1 MNVAYNMDCLEAMRK
16 MPDNAFDL
24 AVVDPP
30 YGSGLTE
37 TGGCKGW
44 FAKYHQDGPDN
55 LGGVVEPIW
64 ATIRPIQTRTIDNL
78 HSSCRKHERERAQG
92 GGRLHYTFG
101 VRKSSKNYENRRAM
115 GREISKKSFRGTQPR
130 NRNILKSCFV
140 SHGTRLS
147 GGATTSTFLR
157 QGVSS
162 SSGRQTFPKKGSA
175 WHPLNMLGHR
185 FGGMRK

>member
-55 LGGVVEPIW
+55 LGGGWNRFGQRFDRYKHEQSTTCTAVVES
-64 ATIRPIQTRTIDNL
+64 TKENE
-78 HSSCRKHERERAQG
+78 RKG
-92 GGRLHYTFG
+92 GGRTTPSGSGSHRRITRTGGQWAAKYQ
-101 VRKSSKNYENRRAM
+101 KNH
-115 GREISKKSFRGTQPR
+115 
-130 NRNILKSCFV
+130 FV
-140 SHGTRLS
+140 
-147 GGATTSTFLR
+147 
-157 QGVSS
+157 
-162 SSGRQTFPKKGSA
+162 
-175 WHPLNMLGHR
+175 GHSPETGI
-185 FGGMRK
+185 F